1 MIRFR
6 LTTDEDALL
15 KERMK
20 LAGTNNQEAFIRKM
34 VLDGAII
41 RLDMPELKRMITI
54 LGYTGNNINQ
64 MTKRLHESGRIYETD
79 LRDVEENQK
88 KLIGIANEI
97 LTKIAALK

>member
-1 MIRFR
+1 
-6 LTTDEDALL
+6 
-15 KERMK
+15 
-20 LAGTNNQEAFIRKM
+20 
-34 VLDGAII
+34 
-41 RLDMPELKRMITI
+41 MPELKRMITI